1 MIPDGLIV
9 RESRHD
15 PQETAERLLAAVT
28 AHGMKVMARVDH
40 AAAAATVGL
49 SLRPTEV
56 LMFGNPKGGTPL
68 MQAVQTIGIDLPLK
82 VLVWQDEAGKTWVGY
97 NDPHWIA
104 TRHGAAIDGDAA
116 IGAMTRALAAVAQAA
131 ADSDDA

>member
-9 RESRHD
+9 CESRHD
-15 PQETAERLLAAVT
+15 PHETAERLAAAVT
-28 AHGMKVMARVDH
+28 AHGIEVMARVDH
-40 AAAAATVGL
+40 AAAAAKVGL

-68 MQAVQTIGIDLPLK
+68 MQVVQTIGIDLPLK
-82 VLVWQDEAGKTWVGY
+82 VLVWQDEAGTMWVGY
-97 NDPHWIA
+97 NDPRWIA
-104 TRHGAAIDGDAA
+104 RRHGAVTDDDAA

-131 ADSDDA
+131 TDSGA

>member
-1 MIPDGLIV
+1 MIADGLIV

-15 PQETAERLLAAVT
+15 PQETAEWLATAVT

-40 AAAAATVGL
+40 AAAAVKVSL

-56 LMFGNPKGGTPL
+56 LMFGNPQGGTPL
-68 MQAVQTIGIDLPLK
+68 TQVVQTIGIDRPLK
-82 VLVWQDEAGKTWVGY
+82 VLVWQDEAGKTWVDY

-104 TRHGAAIDGDAA
+104 KRHGAAIDSDAV
-116 IGAMTRALAAVAQAA
+116 IGTMKNRPLVAVTQAA
-131 ADSDDA
+131 TDSDA